1 MNFKDKKVIVTGASS
16 GIGKQVAIDFSNN
29 GVETMVLVSRSKTK
43 LERVEKLLNPKCETR
58 IYPCDISKKNEVIE
72 MGKEIEE
79 KYNHVDILVNNAGFG
94 RYGKVLEQTLEE
106 IEQVTFTNY
115 LGMIYCTKVFLNSMI
130 KNGSGHIV
138 NVASLAASFGIPG
151 MAAYCGSKFAM
162 LGFSESLYHELKGT
176 GVGITVVSPVAV
188 RTNFFDNDSFKG
200 KMPHKIGYVL
210 DPKKVSKAVMQASNS
225 QRLEIIVPFFAR
237 SAVWLKHTFPYFV
250 NPIVRSSFK

>member
-1 MNFKDKKVIVTGASS
+1 
-16 GIGKQVAIDFSNN
+16 
-29 GVETMVLVSRSKTK
+29 
-43 LERVEKLLNPKCETR
+43 
-58 IYPCDISKKNEVIE
+58 
-72 MGKEIEE
+72 
-79 KYNHVDILVNNAGFG
+79 
-94 RYGKVLEQTLEE
+94 
-106 IEQVTFTNY
+106 
-115 LGMIYCTKVFLNSMI
+115 MI